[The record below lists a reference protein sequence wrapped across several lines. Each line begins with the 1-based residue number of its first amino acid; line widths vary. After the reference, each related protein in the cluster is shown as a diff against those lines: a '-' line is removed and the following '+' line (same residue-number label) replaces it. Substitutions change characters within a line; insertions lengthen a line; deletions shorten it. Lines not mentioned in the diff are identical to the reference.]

1 MDCQVLLNISS
12 YKFLLINRHCFWSF
26 WAPCKGFT
34 QVCMFLIVC
43 LFLFY
48 TVQTNKHNYTQASEF
63 KLTLNTNEYEYII
76 YIILICLRIQIHED
90 MYVYIINT

>member
-12 YKFLLINRHCFWSF
+12 YKFLLINRHCFWSC

-34 QVCMFLIVC
+34 QVCMFLFVC

-48 TVQTNKHNYTQASEF
+48 TDKHNYTPASEF
-63 KLTLNTNEYEYII
+63 KHTLNTNELEMNI
-76 YIILICLRIQIHED
+76 Y
-90 MYVYIINT
+90 